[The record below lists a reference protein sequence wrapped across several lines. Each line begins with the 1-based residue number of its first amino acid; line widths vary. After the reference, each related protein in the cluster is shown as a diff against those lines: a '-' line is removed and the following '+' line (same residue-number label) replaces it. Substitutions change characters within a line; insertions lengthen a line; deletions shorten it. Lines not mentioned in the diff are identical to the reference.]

1 MLSTYT
7 ILVVPSL
14 TFSLQCQVK
23 IQNSHSRK
31 HIMMRLLSILAVAS
45 LYRSSLCT
53 AQEEPVQG
61 EYQPQRSNVKGF
73 GPDLTG
79 VDPALIVYPPPR
91 IDYPGCFK
99 DLVTADRDGNGII
112 NHDEYL
118 GFIQEYG
125 KRLCYEA
132 DKLSLEQHAAFSS
145 LACLCRSK
153 EGTDS
158 SCCLEENAKIPTDG
172 ALNPTG
178 RTEEEMFYLTTTC
191 RVTDGTIDSSCPP
204 YIKEAGT
211 PPPVMIVP
219 VNNVNA
225 AEAPPEE
232 DDKPWEWVFAAL
244 AGLLLLL
251 CCVCCCVIRRKRAK
265 AVEEEIEEVETTPGK
280 GVAADE
286 EAPAEQA
293 VPRAAPGAMNSVP
306 PLAPTDHESDEDLG
320 ANRAAPGG
328 RPVADNDSEEG
339 DGKPRKGDNE
349 DDSDSEGEGGRKRGS
364 NYVPDEDENTRRKW
378 PSGQLPPTSNDL
390 EKVVLRPIP
399 NKEQEENPDWD
410 QPGRDMDNVKV
421 KDDDSVQEFE
431 RYVPDCGV
439 PVDNRAVKDP
449 VTYKRDWNRGKAPE
463 DDENDNRKHRIQS
476 GMGEGE
482 IWDKLDNTQ
491 DEESKAGGGGG
502 PDIFDWVVSSAM
514 DALHTTEEA
523 GHLDDDTSQVDNA
536 SVSAPLVENKPD
548 ASHMSFR

>member
-1 MLSTYT
+1 MKL
-7 ILVVPSL
+7 
-14 TFSLQCQVK
+14 C
-23 IQNSHSRK
+23 
-31 HIMMRLLSILAVAS
+31 SILAVS
-45 LYRSSLCT
+45 LSCCSALLV
-53 AQEEPVQG
+53 AA
-61 EYQPQRSNVKGF
+61 QPQRSNVKGL

-91 IDYPGCFK
+91 IDFPGCFN
-99 DLVTADRDGNGII
+99 DLATADRDGNGIV
-112 NHDEYL
+112 NNDEYL

-125 KRLCYEA
+125 KRLCFEA
-132 DKLSLEQHAAFSS
+132 DEMWLEAHAAFSYI
-145 LACLCRSK
+145 ACLCRLK
-153 EGTDS
+153 EGTDT
-158 SCCLEENAKIPTDG
+158 SCCLAENAQIPTAG

-178 RTEEEMFYLTTTC
+178 RTEEERLSLISTC
-191 RVTDGTIDSSCPP
+191 TVTDGLIDSSCPP
-204 YIKEAGT
+204 YIKESGT

-219 VNNVNA
+219 VNNVKA
-225 AEAPPEE
+225 AEAPPED
-232 DDKPWEWVFAAL
+232 DDKKWAWIAAAL

-265 AVEEEIEEVETTPGK
+265 QVEEEEEIVETTPGK

-293 VPRAAPGAMNSVP
+293 VPRAMNSVP
-306 PLAPTDHESDEDLG
+306 PRTPTDHESDELD

-328 RPVADNDSEEG
+328 VPVRDNDSEDG

-349 DDSDSEGEGGRKRGS
+349 MDSDSEGEGGRKRGS

-378 PSGQLPPTSNDL
+378 PTGQLPPSSSDL

-399 NKEQEENPDWD
+399 AKEQEENPDWD
-410 QPGRDMDNVKV
+410 QPGRDMDNMKI

-439 PVDNRAVKDP
+439 PVDNRPGKGPA
-449 VTYKRDWNRGKAPE
+449 TYKRDWNRGKPAE
-463 DDENDNRKHRIQS
+463 EDENDNRKHRIQS

-482 IWDKLDNTQ
+482 VWDKLENTQ
-491 DEESKAGGGGG
+491 DEESKAGNGGG

-523 GHLDDDTSQVDNA
+523 GHLDDDTSLQADN
-536 SVSAPLVENKPD
+536 
-548 ASHMSFR
+548 